1 MTATTATYT
10 RAQVAEHKS
19 REDGWFI
26 INNGVYNVSKFYD
39 DHPGGRDVLLA
50 HIGTDA
56 TEDFEAVRHS
66 RGAMRKLEEL
76 KVGELDVSERRQYI
90 SMAQVAEKKSA
101 DGAWFVINN
110 KVYDVTKFL
119 DLHPGG
125 RDILLYSAGGDA
137 TQAFTDN
144 GHSNAAYRMM
154 VKYAIGDLELSE
166 RKAIVNRKQSGD
178 PNGAAETHMVRVKSE
193 DESLLSRIQEQLK
206 LFIILALFVM
216 AGVFL
221 LS

>member
-1 MTATTATYT
+1 MSAIYSKAE
-10 RAQVAEHKS
+10 VAEHNKK
-19 REDGWFI
+19 ENGWFI
-26 INNGVYNVSKFYD
+26 INNSVYDVTKFYD

-50 HIGTDA
+50 NIGRDA
-56 TEDFEAVRHS
+56 TEEFEAVHHS
-66 RGAMRKLEEL
+66 KGAMRKLEDL
-76 KVGELDVSERRQYI
+76 KVGELPENERRHFI
-90 SMAQVAEKKSA
+90 SMEEVAEKKSA
-101 DGAWFVINN
+101 EGAWFVINN

-137 TQAFTDN
+137 TEAFTDN
-144 GHSNAAYRMM
+144 GHSDNAYKMM
-154 VKYAIGDLELSE
+154 AKYCIGDLKLDE
-166 RKAIVNRKQSGD
+166 RKKFVNRKVTGGQH
-178 PNGAAETHMVRVKSE
+178 AAAATKMVRVKSE
-193 DESLLSRIQEQLK
+193 DESLLGRIQEQLQ